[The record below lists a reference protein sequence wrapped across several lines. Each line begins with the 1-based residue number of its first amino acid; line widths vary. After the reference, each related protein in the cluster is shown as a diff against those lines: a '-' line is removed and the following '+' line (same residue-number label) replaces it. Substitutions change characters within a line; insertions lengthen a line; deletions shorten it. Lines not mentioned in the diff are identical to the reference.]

1 MSNQDA
7 TLLIKLVRWISY
19 KQRTTDFD
27 GIQVNEIESSG
38 LLPKN
43 LDDLRQEENFVFSD
57 SKLTQVHFDSIPKPV
72 DSQGISMLADVT
84 SPYMLKY
91 DMWEVIENL
100 LADGDI
106 M

>member
-1 MSNQDA
+1 
-7 TLLIKLVRWISY
+7 
-19 KQRTTDFD
+19 
-27 GIQVNEIESSG
+27 
-38 LLPKN
+38 
-43 LDDLRQEENFVFSD
+43 
-57 SKLTQVHFDSIPKPV
+57 
-72 DSQGISMLADVT
+72 MLADVT